1 MGSQV
6 RVLYRAPQKSLEATR
21 VSRLFLLQFLRFSL
35 IFPLIV
41 SSGRYGLNK
50 LFHPLCAVSLH
61 LLRDVS
67 VNIQRKRSGSVS
79 EVFLHGLNVVAAFDA
94 SNRVSVAQVVKASG
108 RRAYFFHNALKAVIH
123 RAIGQIAARLI
134 GKDKPVFLPC
144 RASGYHCIGSSTAM
158 VVPLSELSSTQ
169 TEPPWRS
176 AISHTRESPSPA
188 PPYSRLRDLS
198 TRKKGW
204 KILR

>member
-1 MGSQV
+1 MAI
-6 RVLYRAPQKSLEATR
+6 RVLYRAPSENLVTIMVARFFALPKSG
-21 VSRLFLLQFLRFSL
+21 FSL
-35 IFPLIV
+35 IFSLVKSPD
-41 SSGRYGLNK
+41 RNRLNK
-50 LFHPLCAVSLH
+50 LFHALGAVPLH

-67 VNIQRKRSGSVS
+67 VNIQRERSGCVS
-79 EVFLHGLNVVAAFDA
+79 KIFLHSFNVVAAFDA
-94 SNRVSVAQVVKASG
+94 SNRVGVAQVVKTGS
-108 RRAYFFHNALKAVIH
+108 RRAYFFHNALEAVIH

-134 GKDKPVFLPC
+134 GKDKPVFLLC